1 MVIIIQHL
9 QNINNIFSNRL
20 IENTILG
27 NLTATTS
34 HHLPQFIILPSIFS
48 NFVQE
53 NFVLDY
59 FSVN

>member
-34 HHLPQFIILPSIFS
+34 HHLLQFIILPSIFS

>member
-9 QNINNIFSNRL
+9 QNNNIFSNRL